1 MPQFEHITYLLGL
14 LVVILLVVLFVRVQ
28 KWKLGVQQQLGTIKL
43 IEQLTRNYSFR
54 NFRLKN
60 ILVLV
65 AIAMG
70 IIALANLRLPVA
82 AGGITSN
89 GIDVV
94 FALDISKSMLS
105 EDEKPSRLN
114 KAKLLINQLSENL
127 NNNRVGLVLF
137 AGQAYLQMPL
147 TPDASAARMFVNNA
161 SPEMISVQ
169 GTVIGDAIQVSDIA
183 LNTKEK
189 KSKAIIL
196 ITDGEN
202 HDDKAEAAVKQL
214 AEHGTA
220 LFTVGVG
227 SVEGS
232 PIIEP
237 GTNEYKRNID
247 GETVISKLNDELLKN
262 LAKAGNG
269 TYYHLSNTT
278 TTASELLNA
287 LNALEKKP
295 IQQGGTQASFF
306 SLYPFFLFITVAL
319 LMIELFISE
328 RKRSIA

>member
-1 MPQFEHITYLLGL
+1 MPQFEHIIYLSGL
-14 LVVILLVVLFVRVQ
+14 LAVAVLAALFMRVQ
-28 KWKLGVQQQLGTIKL
+28 KWKHKVQQQLGAVRLIQKL
-43 IEQLTRNYSFR
+43 INSYSNR

-65 AIAMG
+65 AISMA
-70 IIALANLRLPVA
+70 IIALANLRIPA
-82 AGGITSN
+82 ATGGITAN

-105 EDEKPSRLN
+105 QDEKPSRLS
-114 KAKLLINQLSENL
+114 KAKLLINQLSEKL
-127 NNNRVGLVLF
+127 ENNRVGLVLF

-169 GTVIGDAIQVSDIA
+169 GTVIGDAIQVSDVA
-183 LNTKEK
+183 LNTREK

-202 HDDKAEAAVKQL
+202 HDDKAEAAIKQL
-214 AEHGTA
+214 TEHGTV

-227 SVEGS
+227 SAEGS

-247 GETVISKLNDELLKN
+247 GETVISKLNEDLLKD

-269 TYYHLSNTT
+269 TYYHLNNTT
-278 TTASELLNA
+278 TTANELLNA
-287 LNALEKKP
+287 LNTLEKKL
-295 IQQGGTQASFF
+295 IQQGGIQASFF
-306 SLYPFFLFITVAL
+306 SLYPFFLFVAVAL
-319 LMIELFISE
+319 LIIELFISE
-328 RKRSIA
+328 RK